1 MITSS
6 QINEILGITE
16 SFQLHGALKDILFD
30 KDKRLKIFKRFL
42 EIENNLDYDWFTNYF
57 QEEQANRNNLKQD
70 YTPHCLCN
78 LVNKLIPQQS
88 EAIYDECCGIGG
100 LTISSWEEHRNSIF
114 YLEELSDNSVM
125 LLLFNLSIRGI
136 NAYVKH
142 GDVLTNQ
149 FKKVYKLTNNGE
161 YSDIEIVEDADNEFK
176 ADVVI
181 SNPPYSLKFD
191 NVDNYKYDARFS
203 NYGVPPK
210 SKADY
215 AFVLHGLSHLKENG
229 SAFFILPHGV
239 LFRGSK
245 EGDIRK
251 LLIDDNLLDA
261 VIGLPSNLFL
271 NTQIPVC
278 VLIFKKTR
286 NDKDKDILF
295 IDASKEFVKE
305 GKQNYLNDDQ
315 IEKIKSAYWLRK
327 DIDKFSH
334 VASLEEIKK
343 NDYNLN
349 IPRYVDTSEEK
360 EPVDLAQVV
369 SELVQIESE
378 IEATEKEFVAMLKDL
393 RGPQSYEIEKN
404 RLISQLESSKK
415 HSYTN
420 MLNAANDFLEKSK
433 EELKDNHVINL
444 LDIATIERSKKNKTY
459 KKGSILI
466 QLSATKGQMIYLDD
480 DTKVDSKYGVF
491 EADKDKVEP
500 RYLYYVLKMS
510 MPDFLTRYQTGLN
523 IKPEI
528 FDSFKVKVHSSLEVQ
543 KIIAKILDSF
553 NVDLEEKEIEKYKKI
568 KEYHLDN
575 MFPG

>member
-16 SFQLHGALKDILFD
+16 SFQLHGTLKDILFD

-88 EAIYDECCGIGG
+88 ETIYDECCGIGG
-100 LTISSWEEHRNSIF
+100 LTIATLKEHRDSIF

-161 YSDIEIVEDADNEFK
+161 FSDIEIVEDADNEFK

-203 NYGVPPK
+203 NYGIPPK

-286 NDKDKDILF
+286 NDKDILF
-295 IDASKEFVKE
+295 IDASKDFVKE
-305 GKQNYLNDDQ
+305 GKQNYLSDDQ
-315 IEKIKSAYWLRK
+315 IEKIKSAYSLRK

-334 VASLEEIKK
+334 VASLDEIKN

-349 IPRYVDTSEEK
+349 IPRYVDTTEEK

-369 SELVQIESE
+369 SELVQIETE

-404 RLISQLESSKK
+404 RLISQLESNKK

-433 EELKDNHVINL
+433 EELKDNHVVNL

-491 EADKDKVEP
+491 EVAKDKVEP

-528 FDSFKVKVHSSLEVQ
+528 FDSFKVKVHRSLEVQ
-543 KIIAKILDSF
+543 KIIVKILDSF

>member
-1 MITSS
+1 
-6 QINEILGITE
+6 
-16 SFQLHGALKDILFD
+16 LHGALKDILFD

-70 YTPHCLCN
+70 YTPHCLCD
-78 LVNKLIPQQS
+78 LVNRLIPQQS
-88 EAIYDECCGIGG
+88 EVIYDECCGIGG
-100 LTISSWEEHRNSIF
+100 LTISTLKEHRDSIF

-149 FKKVYKLTNNGE
+149 FKQVYKLTNNGE
-161 YSDIEIVEDADNEFK
+161 FSDIEIVGDADNEFK

-286 NDKDKDILF
+286 NDKDILF

-305 GKQNYLNDDQ
+305 GKQNYLSDDQ
-315 IEKIKSAYWLRK
+315 IEKIKSAYSLRK

-360 EPVDLAQVV
+360 KPVDLAQVV
-369 SELVQIESE
+369 SELVQIETE

-420 MLNAANDFLEKSK
+420 MLNAANDFLEKYK
-433 EELKDNHVINL
+433 EELKDNHVVNL
-444 LDIATIERSKKNKTY
+444 LDIATIERSKKNKIY

-466 QLSATKGQMIYLDD
+466 QLSATKGQMVYLDD

-491 EADKDKVEP
+491 EADRNKIEP

-528 FDSFKVKVHSSLEVQ
+528 FDSFKIKVHSSLEVQ
-543 KIIAKILDSF
+543 KIIVKILDSF
-553 NVDLEEKEIEKYKKI
+553 NVELEEKEIEKYKKI

>member
-1 MITSS
+1 MITSN

-16 SFQLHGALKDILFD
+16 SFQLHGVLKGILFD
-30 KDKRLKIFKRFL
+30 KDKRLQIFKRFL

-70 YTPHCLCN
+70 YTPHCLCD
-78 LVNKLIPQQS
+78 LVNRLIPQQS
-88 EAIYDECCGIGG
+88 ETIYDECCGIGG
-100 LTISSWEEHRNSIF
+100 LTISALKEHRNSIF

-161 YSDIEIVEDADNEFK
+161 FSDIEVVEDADNEFK

-278 VLIFKKTR
+278 MLIFKKAR
-286 NDKDKDILF
+286 NDKNILF
-295 IDASKEFVKE
+295 IDASNDFIKE
-305 GKQNYLNDDQ
+305 GKQNFLNVDQ
-315 IEKIKSAYWLRK
+315 IEKIKSAYSLRK

-444 LDIATIERSKKNKTY
+444 LDIAAIERSKKNKVY

-491 EADKDKVEP
+491 ETDKDKVEP

-528 FDSFKVKVHSSLEVQ
+528 FDSFKVKVHRNLEVQ
-543 KIIAKILDSF
+543 KIIVKILDSF

>member
-1 MITSS
+1 MITSNH
-6 QINEILGITE
+6 INEILGITV
-16 SFQLHGALKDILFD
+16 SFLLHGEIKEILFD
-30 KDKRLKIFKRFL
+30 KYKRLKIFKRFL

-70 YTPHCLCN
+70 YTPHCLCD
-78 LVNKLIPQQS
+78 LVNRLIPQHS
-88 EAIYDECCGIGG
+88 ETIYDECCGIGG
-100 LTISSWEEHRNSIF
+100 LTISTLKEHRDSIF

-149 FKKVYKLTNNGE
+149 FKTVYKLTNKGE
-161 YSDIEIVEDADNEFK
+161 FSDIEIVEDADNEFK

-203 NYGVPPK
+203 NYGIPPK

-229 SAFFILPHGV
+229 SAFFLLPHGV

-286 NDKDKDILF
+286 NDKDILF

-305 GKQNYLNDDQ
+305 GKQNYLSDDQ
-315 IEKIKSAYWLRK
+315 IEKIKSAYSLRK

-360 EPVDLAQVV
+360 EPVDLTQVV
-369 SELVQIESE
+369 SELVQIETE

-433 EELKDNHVINL
+433 EELKDNHVVNL

-491 EADKDKVEP
+491 EVNKDKVEP

-528 FDSFKVKVHSSLEVQ
+528 FDSFKVKVHRSLEVQ
-543 KIIAKILDSF
+543 KIIVKILDSF
-553 NVDLEEKEIEKYKKI
+553 NVELEEKEIEKYKKI

>member
-1 MITSS
+1 
-6 QINEILGITE
+6 
-16 SFQLHGALKDILFD
+16 
-30 KDKRLKIFKRFL
+30 
-42 EIENNLDYDWFTNYF
+42 
-57 QEEQANRNNLKQD
+57 
-70 YTPHCLCN
+70 
-78 LVNKLIPQQS
+78 
-88 EAIYDECCGIGG
+88 
-100 LTISSWEEHRNSIF
+100 
-114 YLEELSDNSVM
+114 M

-149 FKKVYKLTNNGE
+149 FKTVYKLTNNDE
-161 YSDIEIVEDADNEFK
+161 FSDIEIVEDADNELK

-203 NYGVPPK
+203 NYGIPPK

-305 GKQNYLNDDQ
+305 GKQNYLSDDQ
-315 IEKIKSAYWLRK
+315 IEKIKSAYSLRK

-334 VASLEEIKK
+334 VASLEEVKK

-369 SELVQIESE
+369 SELVQIETE

-393 RGPQSYEIEKN
+393 KGPQSYEIEKN
-404 RLISQLESSKK
+404 KLISQLENSKK

-433 EELKDNHVINL
+433 EELKDNHVVNL

-491 EADKDKVEP
+491 ETDKDKVEP

-528 FDSFKVKVHSSLEVQ
+528 FDSFKIKVHRSLEVQ
-543 KIIAKILDSF
+543 KIIVKILDSF
-553 NVDLEEKEIEKYKKI
+553 NVELEEKEIEKYKKI

-575 MFPG
+575 MFVSGR

>member
-1 MITSS
+1 
-6 QINEILGITE
+6 
-16 SFQLHGALKDILFD
+16 
-30 KDKRLKIFKRFL
+30 
-42 EIENNLDYDWFTNYF
+42 
-57 QEEQANRNNLKQD
+57 
-70 YTPHCLCN
+70 
-78 LVNKLIPQQS
+78 
-88 EAIYDECCGIGG
+88 
-100 LTISSWEEHRNSIF
+100 
-114 YLEELSDNSVM
+114 M

-149 FKKVYKLTNNGE
+149 FKTVYKLTNNGE
-161 YSDIEIVEDADNEFK
+161 FSDIEVVEDADNEFK

-203 NYGVPPK
+203 NYGIPPK

-215 AFVLHGLSHLKENG
+215 AFVPHGLSHLKENG

-286 NDKDKDILF
+286 NDKDILF

-305 GKQNYLNDDQ
+305 GKQNYLSDDQ
-315 IEKIKSAYWLRK
+315 IEKIKSAYSLRK

-369 SELVQIESE
+369 SELVQIETE

-420 MLNAANDFLEKSK
+420 ICLMP
-433 EELKDNHVINL
+433 
-444 LDIATIERSKKNKTY
+444 
-459 KKGSILI
+459 
-466 QLSATKGQMIYLDD
+466 QM
-480 DTKVDSKYGVF
+480 TS
-491 EADKDKVEP
+491 
-500 RYLYYVLKMS
+500 
-510 MPDFLTRYQTGLN
+510 
-523 IKPEI
+523 
-528 FDSFKVKVHSSLEVQ
+528 
-543 KIIAKILDSF
+543 
-553 NVDLEEKEIEKYKKI
+553 
-568 KEYHLDN
+568 
-575 MFPG
+575 

>member
-1 MITSS
+1 
-6 QINEILGITE
+6 
-16 SFQLHGALKDILFD
+16 
-30 KDKRLKIFKRFL
+30 
-42 EIENNLDYDWFTNYF
+42 
-57 QEEQANRNNLKQD
+57 
-70 YTPHCLCN
+70 
-78 LVNKLIPQQS
+78 
-88 EAIYDECCGIGG
+88 
-100 LTISSWEEHRNSIF
+100 
-114 YLEELSDNSVM
+114 M

-149 FKKVYKLTNNGE
+149 FKTVYKLTNNGE
-161 YSDIEIVEDADNEFK
+161 FSDIEIVEDADKEFK
-176 ADVVI
+176 TDVVI

-191 NVDNYKYDARFS
+191 NVDTYKYDARFS
-203 NYGVPPK
+203 NYGIPPK

-286 NDKDKDILF
+286 NDKDILF
-295 IDASKEFVKE
+295 IDASNDFIKE

-315 IEKIKSAYWLRK
+315 IEKIKSAYSLRK

-369 SELVQIESE
+369 SELVQIETE

-404 RLISQLESSKK
+404 RLISQLENSKK

-433 EELKDNHVINL
+433 EELKDNHVVNL
-444 LDIATIERSKKNKTY
+444 LDIATIERSKKNKAY

-480 DTKVDSKYGVF
+480 DTKVESKYGVF
-491 EADKDKVEP
+491 EIDKDKVEP

-528 FDSFKVKVHSSLEVQ
+528 FDSFKVKVHRSLEVQ
-543 KIIAKILDSF
+543 KIIVKILDSF
-553 NVDLEEKEIEKYKKI
+553 NVELEEKEIEKYKKI

-575 MFPG
+575 MFVSGR

>member
-6 QINEILGITE
+6 QINKILGITE
-16 SFQLHGALKDILFD
+16 SFQLHGTLKGILFD
-30 KDKRLKIFKRFL
+30 NDKRLEIFKRFL

-70 YTPHCLCN
+70 YTPHCLCD
-78 LVNKLIPQQS
+78 LVNRLIPQQS
-88 EAIYDECCGIGG
+88 ETIYDECCGIGG
-100 LTISSWEEHRNSIF
+100 LTISALKEHRDSVF

-149 FKKVYKLTNNGE
+149 FKTVYKLTNNGE
-161 YSDIEIVEDADNEFK
+161 FSDIEIVEDADNEFK

-203 NYGVPPK
+203 NYGIPPK

-286 NDKDKDILF
+286 NDKDILF
-295 IDASKEFVKE
+295 IDASNDFIKK

-315 IEKIKSAYWLRK
+315 VEKIKSAYSLRK

-369 SELVQIESE
+369 SELVQIETE

-393 RGPQSYEIEKN
+393 RGPQSYEIEKSK
-404 RLISQLESSKK
+404 LISQLESSKK

-444 LDIATIERSKKNKTY
+444 LDVATIERSKKNKTY

-480 DTKVDSKYGVF
+480 DSKVDSKYGVF
-491 EADKDKVEP
+491 ETDKDKVEP

-528 FDSFKVKVHSSLEVQ
+528 FDSFKVKVHRSLEVQ
-543 KIIAKILDSF
+543 KIIVKILDSF
-553 NVDLEEKEIEKYKKI
+553 NVELEEKEIEKYKKI

-575 MFPG
+575 MFVSGR

>member
-1 MITSS
+1 
-6 QINEILGITE
+6 
-16 SFQLHGALKDILFD
+16 
-30 KDKRLKIFKRFL
+30 
-42 EIENNLDYDWFTNYF
+42 
-57 QEEQANRNNLKQD
+57 
-70 YTPHCLCN
+70 
-78 LVNKLIPQQS
+78 
-88 EAIYDECCGIGG
+88 
-100 LTISSWEEHRNSIF
+100 
-114 YLEELSDNSVM
+114 M

-161 YSDIEIVEDADNEFK
+161 FSDIEIVGDTGNEFK
-176 ADVVI
+176 TDVVI
-181 SNPPYSLKFD
+181 SNPPYYLKFD
-191 NVDNYKYDARFS
+191 DVDNYKYDARFS

-229 SAFFILPHGV
+229 SALFILPHGV

-286 NDKDKDILF
+286 NDKDILF
-295 IDASKEFVKE
+295 IDASKDFVKE
-305 GKQNYLNDDQ
+305 GKQNYLSDDQ
-315 IEKIKSAYWLRK
+315 IEKIKSAYSLRK

-369 SELVQIESE
+369 SELVQIETE

-393 RGPQSYEIEKN
+393 KGPQSYEVEKN
-404 RLISQLESSKK
+404 KLISQLENSKK

-433 EELKDNHVINL
+433 EELK
-444 LDIATIERSKKNKTY
+444 ENKE
-459 KKGSILI
+459 
-466 QLSATKGQMIYLDD
+466 D
-480 DTKVDSKYGVF
+480 
-491 EADKDKVEP
+491 E
-500 RYLYYVLKMS
+500 
-510 MPDFLTRYQTGLN
+510 
-523 IKPEI
+523 
-528 FDSFKVKVHSSLEVQ
+528 
-543 KIIAKILDSF
+543 
-553 NVDLEEKEIEKYKKI
+553 
-568 KEYHLDN
+568 
-575 MFPG
+575 

>member
-16 SFQLHGALKDILFD
+16 SFQLHGTLKDILFD

-100 LTISSWEEHRNSIF
+100 LTISTLKEHRDSIF

-161 YSDIEIVEDADNEFK
+161 FSDIEVIEDADNEFK
-176 ADVVI
+176 ADAVI

-286 NDKDKDILF
+286 NDKDILF

-305 GKQNYLNDDQ
+305 GKQNYLSDDQ
-315 IEKIKSAYWLRK
+315 IEKIKSAYSLRK

-360 EPVDLAQVV
+360 ESVDLAQVV
-369 SELVQIESE
+369 SELVQIETE

-433 EELKDNHVINL
+433 EELKDNHVVNL

-491 EADKDKVEP
+491 EVNKDKVEP

-528 FDSFKVKVHSSLEVQ
+528 FDSFKVKVHRSLEVQ
-543 KIIAKILDSF
+543 KIIVKILDSF
-553 NVDLEEKEIEKYKKI
+553 NVELEEKEIEKYKKI

>member
-1 MITSS
+1 
-6 QINEILGITE
+6 
-16 SFQLHGALKDILFD
+16 
-30 KDKRLKIFKRFL
+30 
-42 EIENNLDYDWFTNYF
+42 
-57 QEEQANRNNLKQD
+57 
-70 YTPHCLCN
+70 
-78 LVNKLIPQQS
+78 
-88 EAIYDECCGIGG
+88 
-100 LTISSWEEHRNSIF
+100 
-114 YLEELSDNSVM
+114 M

-149 FKKVYKLTNNGE
+149 FKTVYKLTNNGE
-161 YSDIEIVEDADNEFK
+161 FSDIEVVEDADNEFK

-203 NYGVPPK
+203 NYGIPPK

-286 NDKDKDILF
+286 NDKDILF

-305 GKQNYLNDDQ
+305 GKQNYLSDDQ
-315 IEKIKSAYWLRK
+315 IEKIKSAYSLRK

-369 SELVQIESE
+369 SELVQIETE

-433 EELKDNHVINL
+433 EELKDNHVVNL

-491 EADKDKVEP
+491 EVNKDKVEP

-528 FDSFKVKVHSSLEVQ
+528 FDSFKVKVHRSLEVQ
-543 KIIAKILDSF
+543 KIIVKILDSF
-553 NVDLEEKEIEKYKKI
+553 NVELEEKEIEKYKKI

>member
-1 MITSS
+1 
-6 QINEILGITE
+6 
-16 SFQLHGALKDILFD
+16 
-30 KDKRLKIFKRFL
+30 
-42 EIENNLDYDWFTNYF
+42 
-57 QEEQANRNNLKQD
+57 
-70 YTPHCLCN
+70 
-78 LVNKLIPQQS
+78 
-88 EAIYDECCGIGG
+88 
-100 LTISSWEEHRNSIF
+100 
-114 YLEELSDNSVM
+114 M

-161 YSDIEIVEDADNEFK
+161 FSDIEIVGDTGNEFK
-176 ADVVI
+176 TDVVI

-191 NVDNYKYDARFS
+191 DVDNYKYDARFS

-229 SAFFILPHGV
+229 SALFILPHGV

-286 NDKDKDILF
+286 NDKDILF
-295 IDASKEFVKE
+295 IDASKDFVKE
-305 GKQNYLNDDQ
+305 GKQNYLSDDQ
-315 IEKIKSAYWLRK
+315 IEKIKSAYSLRK

-369 SELVQIESE
+369 SELVQIETE

-393 RGPQSYEIEKN
+393 KGPQSYEIEKN
-404 RLISQLESSKK
+404 KLISQLENSKK

-433 EELKDNHVINL
+433 EELKDNHVVNL

-491 EADKDKVEP
+491 ETDKDKVEP

-523 IKPEI
+523 VKPEI
-528 FDSFKVKVHSSLEVQ
+528 FDSFKIKVHSSLEVQ
-543 KIIAKILDSF
+543 KIIVKILDSF
-553 NVDLEEKEIEKYKKI
+553 NVELEEKEIEKYKKI
-568 KEYHLDN
+568 KEYLNTHKPQVSEN
-575 MFPG
+575 

>member
-1 MITSS
+1 MRI
-6 QINEILGITE
+6 
-16 SFQLHGALKDILFD
+16 
-30 KDKRLKIFKRFL
+30 
-42 EIENNLDYDWFTNYF
+42 
-57 QEEQANRNNLKQD
+57 
-70 YTPHCLCN
+70 
-78 LVNKLIPQQS
+78 
-88 EAIYDECCGIGG
+88 
-100 LTISSWEEHRNSIF
+100 
-114 YLEELSDNSVM
+114 
-125 LLLFNLSIRGI
+125 
-136 NAYVKH
+136 
-142 GDVLTNQ
+142 
-149 FKKVYKLTNNGE
+149 
-161 YSDIEIVEDADNEFK
+161 
-176 ADVVI
+176 
-181 SNPPYSLKFD
+181 FD

-203 NYGVPPK
+203 NYGIPPK

-245 EGDIRK
+245 DGDIRK
-251 LLIDDNLLDA
+251 LLIGDNLLDA

-286 NDKDKDILF
+286 NDKDILF

-305 GKQNYLNDDQ
+305 GKQNYLSDDQ
-315 IEKIKSAYWLRK
+315 IEKIKSAYSLRK
-327 DIDKFSH
+327 DIDKFTH

-369 SELVQIESE
+369 SELVQIETE

-404 RLISQLESSKK
+404 RLISQLESNKK

-433 EELKDNHVINL
+433 EELKDNHVVNL

-491 EADKDKVEP
+491 ETDKDKVES

-528 FDSFKVKVHSSLEVQ
+528 FDSFKVKVHRSLEVQ
-543 KIIAKILDSF
+543 KIIVKILDSF

>member
-1 MITSS
+1 
-6 QINEILGITE
+6 
-16 SFQLHGALKDILFD
+16 
-30 KDKRLKIFKRFL
+30 
-42 EIENNLDYDWFTNYF
+42 
-57 QEEQANRNNLKQD
+57 
-70 YTPHCLCN
+70 
-78 LVNKLIPQQS
+78 
-88 EAIYDECCGIGG
+88 
-100 LTISSWEEHRNSIF
+100 
-114 YLEELSDNSVM
+114 M

-161 YSDIEIVEDADNEFK
+161 FSDIEVVEDADNEFK

-203 NYGVPPK
+203 NYGIPPK

-278 VLIFKKTR
+278 VLIFKKAR
-286 NDKDKDILF
+286 NDKDILF

-315 IEKIKSAYWLRK
+315 IEKIKSAYSLRK

-334 VASLEEIKK
+334 VASLEEVKK

-393 RGPQSYEIEKN
+393 RGPQSYETEKN
-404 RLISQLESSKK
+404 RLISQLQNSKK

-491 EADKDKVEP
+491 ETDKDKVEP

-528 FDSFKVKVHSSLEVQ
+528 FDSFKVKVHRSLEVQ
-543 KIIAKILDSF
+543 KIIVKILDSF
-553 NVDLEEKEIEKYKKI
+553 NVDLEEKEVEKYKKI

-575 MFPG
+575 MFVSGR

>member
-1 MITSS
+1 
-6 QINEILGITE
+6 
-16 SFQLHGALKDILFD
+16 
-30 KDKRLKIFKRFL
+30 
-42 EIENNLDYDWFTNYF
+42 
-57 QEEQANRNNLKQD
+57 
-70 YTPHCLCN
+70 
-78 LVNKLIPQQS
+78 
-88 EAIYDECCGIGG
+88 
-100 LTISSWEEHRNSIF
+100 
-114 YLEELSDNSVM
+114 M

-149 FKKVYKLTNNGE
+149 FKTVYKLTNNGE
-161 YSDIEIVEDADNEFK
+161 FSDIEIVEDADKEFK
-176 ADVVI
+176 TDVVI

-191 NVDNYKYDARFS
+191 NVDTYKYDARFS
-203 NYGVPPK
+203 NYGIPPK

-278 VLIFKKTR
+278 VLIFKKAR
-286 NDKDKDILF
+286 NDKNILF
-295 IDASKEFVKE
+295 IDASSDFIKE

-315 IEKIKSAYWLRK
+315 IEKIKSAYSLRK

-369 SELVQIESE
+369 SELVQIETE

-404 RLISQLESSKK
+404 RLISQLENSKK

-433 EELKDNHVINL
+433 EELKDNHVVNL
-444 LDIATIERSKKNKTY
+444 LDIATIERSKKNKAY

-480 DTKVDSKYGVF
+480 DTKVESKYGVF
-491 EADKDKVEP
+491 EIDKDKVEP

-528 FDSFKVKVHSSLEVQ
+528 FDSFKVKVHRSLEVQ
-543 KIIAKILDSF
+543 KIIVKILDSF
-553 NVDLEEKEIEKYKKI
+553 NVELEEKEIEKYKKI

-575 MFPG
+575 MFVSGR

>member
-1 MITSS
+1 M
-6 QINEILGITE
+6 
-16 SFQLHGALKDILFD
+16 HGALKDILFD

-70 YTPHCLCN
+70 YTPHCLCD
-78 LVNKLIPQQS
+78 LVNRLIPQHS
-88 EAIYDECCGIGG
+88 ETIYDECCGIGG
-100 LTISSWEEHRNSIF
+100 LTISTLKEHRDSIF

-149 FKKVYKLTNNGE
+149 FKTVYKLTNKGE
-161 YSDIEIVEDADNEFK
+161 FSDIEIVEDADNEFK

-203 NYGVPPK
+203 NYGIPPK

-229 SAFFILPHGV
+229 SAFFLLPHGV

-286 NDKDKDILF
+286 NDKDILF

-305 GKQNYLNDDQ
+305 GKQNYLSDDQ
-315 IEKIKSAYWLRK
+315 IEKIKSAYSLRK

-360 EPVDLAQVV
+360 EPVDLTQVV
-369 SELVQIESE
+369 SELVQIETE

-433 EELKDNHVINL
+433 EELKDNHVVNL

-491 EADKDKVEP
+491 EVNKDKVEP

-528 FDSFKVKVHSSLEVQ
+528 FDSFKVKVHRSLEVQ
-543 KIIAKILDSF
+543 KIIVKILDSF
-553 NVDLEEKEIEKYKKI
+553 NVELEEKEIEKYKKI

>member
-70 YTPHCLCN
+70 YTPHCLCD
-78 LVNKLIPQQS
+78 LVNRLIPQQS
-88 EAIYDECCGIGG
+88 ETIYDECCGIGG
-100 LTISSWEEHRNSIF
+100 LTISAWKEHRGSIF

-149 FKKVYKLTNNGE
+149 FKTVYKLTNNGE
-161 YSDIEIVEDADNEFK
+161 FSDIEVVEDADNEFK

-203 NYGVPPK
+203 NYGIPPK

-286 NDKDKDILF
+286 NDKDILF

-305 GKQNYLNDDQ
+305 GKQNYLSDDQ
-315 IEKIKSAYWLRK
+315 IEKIKSAYSLRK

-343 NDYNLN
+343 NDY
-349 IPRYVDTSEEK
+349 
-360 EPVDLAQVV
+360 
-369 SELVQIESE
+369 
-378 IEATEKEFVAMLKDL
+378 
-393 RGPQSYEIEKN
+393 
-404 RLISQLESSKK
+404 
-415 HSYTN
+415 
-420 MLNAANDFLEKSK
+420 
-433 EELKDNHVINL
+433 
-444 LDIATIERSKKNKTY
+444 TY

-491 EADKDKVEP
+491 EVNKDKVEP

-528 FDSFKVKVHSSLEVQ
+528 FDSFKVKVHRSLEVQ
-543 KIIAKILDSF
+543 KIIVKILDSF
-553 NVDLEEKEIEKYKKI
+553 NVELEEKEIEKYKKI

>member
-16 SFQLHGALKDILFD
+16 SFQLHGTLKDILFD

-100 LTISSWEEHRNSIF
+100 LTIAMLKEHRDSIF

-203 NYGVPPK
+203 NYGIPPK

-286 NDKDKDILF
+286 NDKDILF

-305 GKQNYLNDDQ
+305 GKQNYLSDDQ
-315 IEKIKSAYWLRK
+315 IEKIKSAYSLRK

-369 SELVQIESE
+369 SELVQIETE
-378 IEATEKEFVAMLKDL
+378 IEATEKEFVSMLKDL

-404 RLISQLESSKK
+404 RLISQLESNKK

-433 EELKDNHVINL
+433 EELKDNHVVNL

-510 MPDFLTRYQTGLN
+510 MPDFLTKYQTGLN

-528 FDSFKVKVHSSLEVQ
+528 FDSFKVKVHRSLEVQ
-543 KIIAKILDSF
+543 KIIVKILDSF

>member
-1 MITSS
+1 M
-6 QINEILGITE
+6 
-16 SFQLHGALKDILFD
+16 HGAIKDILFD

-100 LTISSWEEHRNSIF
+100 LTISVQKEHRDSIF
-114 YLEELSDNSVM
+114 YLEEVSDNSVM

-176 ADVVI
+176 TDVVI

-203 NYGVPPK
+203 NYGIPPK

-251 LLIDDNLLDA
+251 LLIGDNLLDA

-286 NDKDKDILF
+286 NDKDILF

-305 GKQNYLNDDQ
+305 GKQNYLSDDQ
-315 IEKIKSAYWLRK
+315 IEKIKSAYSLRK

-369 SELVQIESE
+369 SELVQIETE
-378 IEATEKEFVAMLKDL
+378 IEATEKEFVAMLMDL

-404 RLISQLESSKK
+404 RLISQLESNKK

-433 EELKDNHVINL
+433 EELKDNHVVNL

-491 EADKDKVEP
+491 EVDKDKVEP

-528 FDSFKVKVHSSLEVQ
+528 FDSFKVKVHRSLEVQ
-543 KIIAKILDSF
+543 KIIIKILDSF

>member
-16 SFQLHGALKDILFD
+16 SFQLHGSLKDILFD

-70 YTPHCLCN
+70 YTPHCLCD
-78 LVNKLIPQQS
+78 LVNRLIPQQS
-88 EAIYDECCGIGG
+88 ETIYDECCGIGG
-100 LTISSWEEHRNSIF
+100 LTIATLKEHRDSIF

-142 GDVLTNQ
+142 GDALTNQ
-149 FKKVYKLTNNGE
+149 FKTVYKLTNNGE
-161 YSDIEIVEDADNEFK
+161 FSDIEIVEDADNEFK

-286 NDKDKDILF
+286 NDKDILF

-305 GKQNYLNDDQ
+305 GKQNYLSDDQ
-315 IEKIKSAYWLRK
+315 IEKIKSAYSLRK
-327 DIDKFSH
+327 NIDKFSH

-369 SELVQIESE
+369 SELVQIETE

-433 EELKDNHVINL
+433 EELKDNHVVNL
-444 LDIATIERSKKNKTY
+444 LDIATIERSKKSKTY

-543 KIIAKILDSF
+543 KIIVKILDSF

>member
-1 MITSS
+1 MITSN

-16 SFQLHGALKDILFD
+16 SFQLHGPLKDILFD

-70 YTPHCLCN
+70 YTPHCLCD
-78 LVNKLIPQQS
+78 LVNRLIPQHS
-88 EAIYDECCGIGG
+88 ETIYDECCGIGG
-100 LTISSWEEHRNSIF
+100 LTISTLKEHRDSIF

-149 FKKVYKLTNNGE
+149 FKTVYKLTNKGE
-161 YSDIEIVEDADNEFK
+161 FSDIEIVEDADNEFK

-203 NYGVPPK
+203 NYGIPPK

-229 SAFFILPHGV
+229 SAFFLLPHGV

-286 NDKDKDILF
+286 NDKDILF

-305 GKQNYLNDDQ
+305 GKQNYLSDDQ
-315 IEKIKSAYWLRK
+315 IEKIKSAYSLRK

-360 EPVDLAQVV
+360 EPVDLTQVV
-369 SELVQIESE
+369 SELVQIETE

-433 EELKDNHVINL
+433 EELKDNHVVNL

-491 EADKDKVEP
+491 EVNKDKVEP

-528 FDSFKVKVHSSLEVQ
+528 FDSFKVKVHRSLEVQ
-543 KIIAKILDSF
+543 KIIVKILDSF
-553 NVDLEEKEIEKYKKI
+553 NVELEEKEIEKYKKI

>member
-16 SFQLHGALKDILFD
+16 SFQLHGALKDI
-30 KDKRLKIFKRFL
+30 
-42 EIENNLDYDWFTNYF
+42 
-57 QEEQANRNNLKQD
+57 
-70 YTPHCLCN
+70 
-78 LVNKLIPQQS
+78 
-88 EAIYDECCGIGG
+88 
-100 LTISSWEEHRNSIF
+100 
-114 YLEELSDNSVM
+114 
-125 LLLFNLSIRGI
+125 
-136 NAYVKH
+136 
-142 GDVLTNQ
+142 
-149 FKKVYKLTNNGE
+149 
-161 YSDIEIVEDADNEFK
+161 
-176 ADVVI
+176 
-181 SNPPYSLKFD
+181 
-191 NVDNYKYDARFS
+191 
-203 NYGVPPK
+203 
-210 SKADY
+210 
-215 AFVLHGLSHLKENG
+215 
-229 SAFFILPHGV
+229 
-239 LFRGSK
+239 
-245 EGDIRK
+245 RK
-251 LLIDDNLLDA
+251 LLIDDNLLDV

-286 NDKDKDILF
+286 NDKDILF
-295 IDASKEFVKE
+295 IDASKDFVKE
-305 GKQNYLNDDQ
+305 GKQNYLSDDQ
-315 IEKIKSAYWLRK
+315 IEKIKSAYSLRK

-369 SELVQIESE
+369 SELVQIETE

-404 RLISQLESSKK
+404 RLISQLESNKK

-420 MLNAANDFLEKSK
+420 MLNAANGFLEKSK
-433 EELKDNHVINL
+433 EELKDNHVVNL

-491 EADKDKVEP
+491 EVDKDKVEP

-528 FDSFKVKVHSSLEVQ
+528 FDSFKVKAHRSLEVQ
-543 KIIAKILDSF
+543 KIIVKILDSF

>member
-1 MITSS
+1 
-6 QINEILGITE
+6 
-16 SFQLHGALKDILFD
+16 
-30 KDKRLKIFKRFL
+30 
-42 EIENNLDYDWFTNYF
+42 
-57 QEEQANRNNLKQD
+57 
-70 YTPHCLCN
+70 
-78 LVNKLIPQQS
+78 
-88 EAIYDECCGIGG
+88 
-100 LTISSWEEHRNSIF
+100 
-114 YLEELSDNSVM
+114 M

-161 YSDIEIVEDADNEFK
+161 FSDIEVVEDADNEFK
-176 ADVVI
+176 ADAVI

-229 SAFFILPHGV
+229 SALFILPHGV
-239 LFRGSK
+239 LFRSSK

-251 LLIDDNLLDA
+251 LLVDDNLLDA

-286 NDKDKDILF
+286 NDKDVLF

-305 GKQNYLNDDQ
+305 GKQNYLSDEQ
-315 IEKIKSAYWLRK
+315 IEKIKSAYSLRK

-369 SELVQIESE
+369 SELVQIETE

-433 EELKDNHVINL
+433 EELKDNHIINL

-528 FDSFKVKVHSSLEVQ
+528 FDSFKVKVHRNLEVQ
-543 KIIAKILDSF
+543 KIIVKILDSF
-553 NVDLEEKEIEKYKKI
+553 NVELEEKEIEKYKKI

>member
-1 MITSS
+1 
-6 QINEILGITE
+6 
-16 SFQLHGALKDILFD
+16 
-30 KDKRLKIFKRFL
+30 
-42 EIENNLDYDWFTNYF
+42 
-57 QEEQANRNNLKQD
+57 
-70 YTPHCLCN
+70 
-78 LVNKLIPQQS
+78 
-88 EAIYDECCGIGG
+88 
-100 LTISSWEEHRNSIF
+100 
-114 YLEELSDNSVM
+114 M

-149 FKKVYKLTNNGE
+149 FKKLYKLTNNGE
-161 YSDIEIVEDADNEFK
+161 FSDIEIVEDADNEFL
-176 ADVVI
+176 ADAVI

-191 NVDNYKYDARFS
+191 DVDNYKYDARFS
-203 NYGVPPK
+203 NYGIPPK

-239 LFRGSK
+239 LFRSSR
-245 EGDIRK
+245 EGAIRK

-278 VLIFKKTR
+278 VLIFKKIR
-286 NDKDKDILF
+286 NDKDILF
-295 IDASKEFVKE
+295 IDASNDFVKE
-305 GKQNYLNDDQ
+305 GKQNYLSDDQ
-315 IEKIKSAYWLRK
+315 IEKIKSAYSLRK

-369 SELVQIESE
+369 SELVQIETE

-415 HSYTN
+415 HSYTI

-433 EELKDNHVINL
+433 EELKDNHIINL

-480 DTKVDSKYGVF
+480 DIKVDSKYGVF
-491 EADKDKVEP
+491 EADRNKIEP

-510 MPDFLTRYQTGLN
+510 MPDFLTKYQTGLN
-523 IKPEI
+523 IKPDI
-528 FDSFKVKVHSSLEVQ
+528 FDSFKIKVHSSLEVQ
-543 KIIAKILDSF
+543 KIIVKILDSF
-553 NVDLEEKEIEKYKKI
+553 NVDLEEKEIEKYKKV

-575 MFPG
+575 MFI

>member
-16 SFQLHGALKDILFD
+16 SFQLHGTLKDILFD

-100 LTISSWEEHRNSIF
+100 LTISVQKEHRDSIF

-161 YSDIEIVEDADNEFK
+161 FSDIEIVEDADNEFK

-203 NYGVPPK
+203 NYGIPPK

-286 NDKDKDILF
+286 NDKDILF

-305 GKQNYLNDDQ
+305 GKQNYLSDDQ
-315 IEKIKSAYWLRK
+315 IEKIKSAYSLRK

-369 SELVQIESE
+369 SELVQIETE

-404 RLISQLESSKK
+404 RLISQLESNKK

-433 EELKDNHVINL
+433 EELKDNHVVNL
-444 LDIATIERSKKNKTY
+444 LDIATIERSKKDKTY

-491 EADKDKVEP
+491 EVAKDKVEP

-528 FDSFKVKVHSSLEVQ
+528 FDSFKVKVHRSLEVQ
-543 KIIAKILDSF
+543 KIIVKILDSF